1 MQEKRRNLLI
11 GLFVLVGFGA
21 LGTLIVLFGV
31 GPEQFLGG
39 TGYPLYI
46 NFDSASGIQSGNQV
60 TLGGIRIGQV
70 DAVNFVDTTRF
81 DAGVQVRVMIDNNIK
96 LPDGSRAIGS
106 EPGLG
111 YGRPPIQIIPG
122 PATLPPLAPNAVLPG
137 EMRGAID
144 SLVPEHVMRTFD
156 KVATRVDEAAEA
168 LTPVLRDL
176 HEIMVKRGTA
186 EVDRVGGPP
195 GNLYTAVTRL
205 DSSLKHF
212 NDVLGDP
219 AVKSQMREA
228 VANFHQISADGKELA
243 ANLRASSEE
252 AGEAV
257 REVRAFISK
266 AQETVGQLSEELTVV
281 CRDARGTLERSSRFL
296 DTLNEVVESIR
307 RGEGTIGRLVH
318 DTKLYEALVLTA
330 ERLAQTVEEFRLLIK
345 DWQQGKI
352 RVAF

>member
-11 GLFVLVGFGA
+11 GLFVLVGLGV

-46 NFDSASGIQSGNQV
+46 KFDSASGIQPGNQI

-70 DAVNFVDTTRF
+70 DAVHFVDTTRF
-81 DAGVQVRVMIDNNIK
+81 DAGVQVRATIDNDIK

-122 PATLPPLAPNAVLPG
+122 PATQPPLAPNAVLPG

-144 SLVPEHVMRTFD
+144 SIVPEHVMRTFD

-168 LTPVLRDL
+168 LIPVLRDL
-176 HEIMVKRGTA
+176 HEIMAERSTT
-186 EVDRVGGPP
+186 EVDRVGGPS
-195 GNLYTAVTRL
+195 GNLYTAVIRL

-219 AVKSQMREA
+219 AVKSQVREA
-228 VANFHQISADGKELA
+228 VANFHQVSVDGKTLA

-252 AGEAV
+252 ASEAV
-257 REVRAFISK
+257 REARALIS
-266 AQETVGQLSEELTVV
+266 ETQGTVKQLGTELSVV
-281 CRDARGTLERSSRFL
+281 CRDASGVFERSSQLL
-296 DTLNEVVESIR
+296 DTLNEVVEPIR
-307 RGEGTIGRLVH
+307 RGEGTIGRLVR

-330 ERLAQTVEEFRLLIK
+330 ERLAQAVEEFRLLVK

-352 RVAF
+352 KVGF